1 MSAPITGI
9 YAALC
14 GILMIALAT
23 RVSLARRRYGIGLG
37 SDGQE
42 LLARAVRVH
51 ANFVEYVPLALIL
64 MLLVETGG
72 MTGWLMHVFGIT
84 LIVSRLLHAWGLT
97 RSSGI
102 SFGRA
107 YGSLGTWTLI
117 LVLAGFV
124 LLGQA

>member
-1 MSAPITGI
+1 MSAPITSI

-23 RVSLARRRYGIGLG
+23 RVSMARRRYGVGVG
-37 SDGQE
+37 AGDNE
-42 LLARAVRVH
+42 PLARTIRVH

-64 MLLVETGG
+64 MLLAETGG
-72 MTGWLMHVFGIT
+72 VTGWIMHVFGIT

-97 RSSGI
+97 RSAGV

-107 YGSLGTWTLI
+107 YGSLGTWALI
-117 LVLAGFV
+117 LVLAGFI